1 MLTPTRQYELGVEG
15 LNKGLQKVI
24 NPASSKK
31 KEKEKGSV
39 IFREGDKVMQIRN
52 NYKLEWKVF
61 SGSTRSGVL
70 DQGVGVFNGDMG
82 IISQINDFDERV
94 VVTFDD
100 GRVAEYEYSQ
110 LDELEHAFAITIHKS
125 QGSEYPAVV
134 IPLLGV
140 PAKMMNR
147 NLLYTAV
154 TRAKNLV
161 VIIGDSRIVNK
172 MIDNVFEQE
181 RYTSFKD
188 RIREFAC
195 ESEQE
200 EYMSLFDEDIEFEG
214 LRDEDD

>member
-1 MLTPTRQYELGVEG
+1 
-15 LNKGLQKVI
+15 
-24 NPASSKK
+24 
-31 KEKEKGSV
+31 
-39 IFREGDKVMQIRN
+39 
-52 NYKLEWKVF
+52 
-61 SGSTRSGVL
+61 
-70 DQGVGVFNGDMG
+70 MG